1 MARAD
6 PARTLQVRF
15 SQRRPER
22 RWRRHGR
29 ERGLAHGKR
38 SPVCLRSRE
47 ETDGGAGRRGRQD
60 GARARGETRFWGRA
74 FGLHVPALASQLCDH
89 CQLLTQSGPRSPPA
103 CVGHSPESHRPHRVR
118 GAARS
123 PRRPCAL
130 CRCSSELG
138 RRSEVQRPLGAP
150 ASPHSSSCQGTGK
163 EAGSSGRRCPATA
176 ERAAVEEGSPLPLA
190 LSRCG
195 VGAAASTHGCGR
207 VCRARSHAES
217 RWGPDGKARA
227 PPLVCIT
234 PFYPIRAH
242 RVLSS
247 PGHPGSPLHPGP

>member
-1 MARAD
+1 MEGNAAPRGPQTRAARPRGEHVGVVPPLPPPGSGEARLPWQPHGGCPGLLRTSRRLSERTVWGRIVSPRTAVRDAPPCASHFRSREHLPAAGAQPGWGGAVLPVARAD

-89 CQLLTQSGPRSPPA
+89 CQLLTQSGPRSPRRLRGAQPGVTSSTQSA
-103 CVGHSPESHRPHRVR
+103 GRSPEPPPSV
-118 GAARS
+118 
-123 PRRPCAL
+123 CAL
-130 CRCSSELG
+130 QMQL
-138 RRSEVQRPLGAP
+138 
-150 ASPHSSSCQGTGK
+150 
-163 EAGSSGRRCPATA
+163 
-176 ERAAVEEGSPLPLA
+176 
-190 LSRCG
+190 
-195 VGAAASTHGCGR
+195 
-207 VCRARSHAES
+207 
-217 RWGPDGKARA
+217 
-227 PPLVCIT
+227 
-234 PFYPIRAH
+234 
-242 RVLSS
+242 
-247 PGHPGSPLHPGP
+247 

>member
-1 MARAD
+1 MCVALPKPRASSSCGSAARLGGAVLPVARAD

-89 CQLLTQSGPRSPPA
+89 CQLLTQSGPRSPRRLRGAQPGVTSSTQSA
-103 CVGHSPESHRPHRVR
+103 GRSPE
-118 GAARS
+118 

-150 ASPHSSSCQGTGK
+150 ASPHSSSRQGTGK

-195 VGAAASTHGCGR
+195 VGAAGSTHG
-207 VCRARSHAES
+207 
-217 RWGPDGKARA
+217 
-227 PPLVCIT
+227 
-234 PFYPIRAH
+234 
-242 RVLSS
+242 
-247 PGHPGSPLHPGP
+247 